1 MAMVYKQSTYFPIQG
16 QIGMYAA
23 LSIFLQK

>member
-1 MAMVYKQSTYFPIQG
+1 MAVVYKQSTYFPIQG
-16 QIGMYAA
+16 QIGMYSA